1 MHILKPISILF
12 PAAVF
17 LALSGCASVLTPLG
31 SNTYDCNRKENPASP
46 YCHSFKSVEGSTAG
60 EIPQSRFDETM
71 RLSDLDR
78 MTGIAP
84 PERGHPGAPPS
95 APGAQ
100 NFPTQGEAVGQSAA
114 SPGTPPAVAARPTKP
129 LARAVPLEGLP
140 VREGPVVQRV
150 WIKRFVDDNDLLVS
164 DTMVYKEIIPSH
176 WQGFPHIDGDSSSR
190 GGPSYP
196 HRPPGTSPAVMNK
209 NNNANSNGGSN
220 GNTTRNGGGAADAGT
235 GTRSGF
241 TQPGTRLNDLSG
253 TAATQPTSIDS
264 NSMPH

>member
-84 PERGHPGAPPS
+84 PEGNRPGVTPA
-95 APGAQ
+95 APGGAA
-100 NFPTQGEAVGQSAA
+100 NSA
-114 SPGTPPAVAARPTKP
+114 KP
-129 LARAVPLEGLP
+129 LARPVPLEGLP

-176 WQGFPHIDGDSSSR
+176 WQGFPHIEGDSSAR
-190 GGPSYP
+190 GGSSYP
-196 HRPPGTSPAVMNK
+196 HRPPATSSAVPNK
-209 NNNANSNGGSN
+209 NNNASLNGGSN
-220 GNTTRNGGGAADAGT
+220 GNATRNGASAAVPSTSARG
-235 GTRSGF
+235 GF

-253 TAATQPTSIDS
+253 TAATQPTSVDS
-264 NSMPH
+264 NSMPQ